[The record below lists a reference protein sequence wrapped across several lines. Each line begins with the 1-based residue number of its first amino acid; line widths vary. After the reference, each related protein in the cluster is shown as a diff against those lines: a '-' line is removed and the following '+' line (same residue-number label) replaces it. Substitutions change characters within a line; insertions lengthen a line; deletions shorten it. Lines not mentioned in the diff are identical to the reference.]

1 MREQVLE
8 SLSQSAIERL
18 RLGKKCWEKHLS
30 RYLMTTLQLFRI
42 DNGTGFN

>member
-18 RLGKKCWEKHLS
+18 RLGKKCWEKDLS
-30 RYLMTTLQLFRI
+30 RYFMTTLQLFRI